1 MNQSVHQFAAGQ
13 QGIGGRSQQEDA
25 FRIFELGRGFEPFLV
40 AILADGMGGHAA
52 GDIASNTAADAF
64 AKSIS
69 DTADPPY
76 SRLVSGLD
84 DANRAIRARVEAEP
98 ASAGMGTTLV
108 AAVLSADGLRW
119 ISVGDSLLLHVS
131 RAGIT
136 RLNADHSM
144 APRLDAAARRGEITP
159 EEAVNSPSRSALLS
173 AISGEEISRV
183 DLSMEPLKIEDSDRI
198 IVASD
203 GIDTLTYEEI
213 LSISDATA
221 DQSIE
226 HSANMLVRAVE
237 ERKRPRQD
245 NVTVIVI
252 DGGFVRRAGSAR
264 SPATQNN
271 EDTDQVATR
280 PLRR

>member
-1 MNQSVHQFAAGQ
+1 VHQFAAGQ
-13 QGIGGRSQQEDA
+13 QGIGDRSYQEDA
-25 FRIFELGRGFEPFLV
+25 FRIFELGRALEPFLV

-69 DTADPPY
+69 DTAAPPY

-84 DANRAIRARVEAEP
+84 DANRAIRTRVEAEP
-98 ASAGMGTTLV
+98 ACAGMGTTLV
-108 AAVLSADGLRW
+108 AVVLSADGLRW

-131 RAGIT
+131 KAGIS

-159 EEAVNSPSRSALLS
+159 EEAANSPSRSALLS
-173 AISGEEISRV
+173 AISGEDISRV
-183 DLSMEPLKIEDSDRI
+183 DLSMEPLEIADGDRI

-203 GIDTLTYEEI
+203 GLDTLALDEI
-213 LSISDATA
+213 VSISDEMA

-226 HSANMLVRAVE
+226 HVANMLVRAVE
-237 ERKRPRQD
+237 ERRKPKQD

-252 DGGFVRRAGSAR
+252 DGGFVRKAR
-264 SPATQNN
+264 SDRSSATQIT
-271 EDTDQVATR
+271 EDSD
-280 PLRR
+280 

>member
-1 MNQSVHQFAAGQ
+1 MHQFAAGQ
-13 QGIGGRSQQEDA
+13 QGIGGRSHQEDA
-25 FRIFELGRGFEPFLV
+25 FRFFELGRGFESFLV

-52 GDIASNTAADAF
+52 GDVASNTAADAF
-64 AKSIS
+64 ARSIS

-98 ASAGMGTTLV
+98 ACAGMGTTLV
-108 AAVLSADGLRW
+108 AVVLSADGLRW

-131 RAGIT
+131 RGGIT

-144 APRLDAAARRGEITP
+144 APRLDAAARRGEITV

-173 AISGEEISRV
+173 AISGEEITRV
-183 DLSMEPLKIEDSDRI
+183 DLSMEPFQIEDGDRI

-203 GIDTLTYEEI
+203 GIDTLTLEE
-213 LSISDATA
+213 LASISEVVAG
-221 DQSIE
+221 QSIDKF
-226 HSANMLVRAVE
+226 ANMLVREVE
-237 ERKRPRQD
+237 ERRKPNQD

-252 DGGFVRRAGSAR
+252 DGGFVRKARSDR